1 MNNLRI
7 AFNMGKKGQG
17 KEACLGKGYGKDFHR
32 TLTPNPHWLLN
43 LYPCQ
48 ITFSYI
54 RENQHKE
61 TSYQTQETSKKK
73 QELTN
78 WM

>member
-7 AFNMGKKGQG
+7 AFNMRKRGQD

-32 TLTPNPHWLLN
+32 TLTLNPQWLRN

-48 ITFSYI
+48 FSISYI
-54 RENQHKE
+54 RGGH
-61 TSYQTQETSKKK
+61 
-73 QELTN
+73 
-78 WM
+78 